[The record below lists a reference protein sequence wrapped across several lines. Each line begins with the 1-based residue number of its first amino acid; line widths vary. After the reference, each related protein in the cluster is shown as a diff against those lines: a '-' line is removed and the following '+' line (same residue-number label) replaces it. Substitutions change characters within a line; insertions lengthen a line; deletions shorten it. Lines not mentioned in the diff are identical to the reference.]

1 MLSRVNRGL
10 LAAMVACVAFICV
23 APALH
28 AQARSK
34 RLILKDG
41 SYQAVREWQTK
52 GDRIRYFSVE
62 RYEWEEIPNSII
74 DWPATEKYNSG
85 LREPDTAA
93 AREADA
99 EEKAER
105 EREKAAQPDV
115 APGLHLPAT
124 GGVFLLDNF
133 AGQPQLV
140 ELVQNG
146 GEINQNKTQN
156 MIRATIN
163 PLASTKQSIELRGP
177 HAQVQAHLEQPAL
190 FANVDQNTDS
200 GGAETVAKNA
210 AGREGRPDLDQQE
223 GRYRIVRVES
233 KQALRVIGNVKIS
246 ITGSTSEESKF
257 VASKTEP
264 VSGGWVKITPQ
275 ERLAPGEYAL
285 VEMLGP
291 KEMNL
296 YVWDFGVNPRAPQNP
311 TAWKPAQPAPSKTGS
326 DEGPLLNKRPK

>member
-1 MLSRVNRGL
+1 MRRFLQLALTLAL
-10 LAAMVACVAFICV
+10 LATL

-28 AQARSK
+28 AQAHSK

-52 GDRIRYFSVE
+52 GDRIRYFSTE
-62 RYEWEEIPNSII
+62 RYEWEEIPNSLI

-85 LREPDTAA
+85 LREPDTVA

-124 GGVFLLDNF
+124 GGVFLLDTF
-133 AGQPQLV
+133 GGQQQLV

-156 MIRATIN
+156 MIRSTIN
-163 PLASTKQSIELRGP
+163 PLASTKQSIELRGL
-177 HAQVQAHLEQPAL
+177 HAQVQAHLEQPTF

-200 GGAETVAKNA
+200 SGAEAIAKNA
-210 AGREGRPDLDQQE
+210 AGKEGRPDLDQQE
-223 GRYRIVRVES
+223 GRYRLVRVGS
-233 KQALRVIGNVKIS
+233 TKGARVVGNVKIS
-246 ITGSTSEESKF
+246 ITGTTSEETKF
-257 VASKTEP
+257 IASKTEP

-296 YVWDFGVNPRAPQNP
+296 YVWDFGVNPNAPQNP
-311 TAWKPAQPAPSKTGS
+311 TAWKPTQPTPSRTGS
-326 DEGPLLNKRPK
+326 DESPLLNKRPKQ